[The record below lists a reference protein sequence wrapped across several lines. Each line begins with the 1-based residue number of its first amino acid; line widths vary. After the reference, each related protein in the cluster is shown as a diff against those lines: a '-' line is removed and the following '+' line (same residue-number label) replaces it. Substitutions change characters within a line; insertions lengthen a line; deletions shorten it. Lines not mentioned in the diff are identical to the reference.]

1 MGEVKDTVK
10 GDGLKKKP
18 LKKSKIA
25 GDNLI
30 EMFQELRD
38 EVSRLTAIKDDDTQK
53 EGDKEKAENVRKAAT
68 LRAVH
73 SLLTASQILLEDY

>member
-1 MGEVKDTVK
+1 MGEVKDVVK
-10 GDGLKKKP
+10 GDALKKKP

-30 EMFQELRD
+30 EHFQQLRD
-38 EVSRLTAIKDDDTQK
+38 EVSRLTQIKDDDTLK
-53 EGDKEKAENVRKAAT
+53 EGDDIKAENVRKAAT

-73 SLLTASQILLEDY
+73 SMLTASQTLLEDY